1 MFKDK
6 IKKVRRSLHL
16 ACSLLWTASIL
27 LLPTESIARTHP
39 SFGPITLREQN
50 PIYLQS
56 LGLTPTRATVLP
68 EGSIE
73 TRLDWAYSSV
83 FEQGQSATNR
93 VTLDMEMMRL
103 AAHVIYGLTS
113 NFEVGIEL
121 PFYHSGGGFLDSFIQ
136 EFHKFFGLPN
146 GGRETVPNNQYTY
159 QFFSGGNLI
168 YNVPSQSFMI
178 GDITLRFKNHVVE
191 ETRARPALAWFVD
204 IKLPTGSK
212 SRGTGSGAPDF
223 GVGVALEKNYKRIHG
238 YLDAE
243 YIVAGGNDSIDAF
256 MRQAMIAFAAA
267 FEVSILDTWSA
278 IIQLNGSSPLLAH
291 TGMETW
297 DGIPMNLIVGFRGE
311 EPGLLGGNDLFWQ
324 AGFAEDVLST
334 GPSVDFT
341 VFLSLGVRFHKP
353 KKVSN
358 QNQWLARK

>member
-6 IKKVRRSLHL
+6 TKMTCRSIFIL
-16 ACSLLWTASIL
+16 CSILWTVVL
-27 LLPTESIARTHP
+27 LLSHDAIARTHP

-50 PIYLQS
+50 PIYLQN
-56 LGLTPTRATVLP
+56 LGLTPTRARVLP

-83 FEQGQSATNR
+83 FEQGTSATNR
-93 VTLDMEMMRL
+93 VTLDMEIMRL
-103 AAHVIYGLTS
+103 AAHMIYGLTS

-136 EFHKFFGLPN
+136 DFHRFFGLPN
-146 GGRETVPNNQYTY
+146 AGRETVFNNQYTY

-178 GDITLRFKNHVVE
+178 GDITLRFKHHVVE
-191 ETRARPALAWFVD
+191 ETKSCPAMAWFAD
-204 IKLPTGSK
+204 IKLPTGSP

-223 GVGVALEKNYKRIHG
+223 GIGVALEKNYKRIHG
-238 YLDAE
+238 YLDVE
-243 YIVAGGNDSIDAF
+243 YVVVGGNDRIDAF
-256 MRQAMIAFAAA
+256 MRQAMLAFAAA
-267 FEVSILDTWSA
+267 FEVSILDTWSG
-278 IIQLNGSSPLLAH
+278 IVQLNGSSPLLAH

-297 DGIPMNLIVGFRGE
+297 DGVPMNLIVGFRGE
-311 EPGLLGGNDLFWQ
+311 EPGLLGGRDLFWQ
-324 AGFAEDVLST
+324 AGFAEDILSS

-341 VFLSLGVRFHKP
+341 AFLSLGIRFHKP
-353 KKVSN
+353 KRVFN
-358 QNQWLARK
+358 ETQWLAVR